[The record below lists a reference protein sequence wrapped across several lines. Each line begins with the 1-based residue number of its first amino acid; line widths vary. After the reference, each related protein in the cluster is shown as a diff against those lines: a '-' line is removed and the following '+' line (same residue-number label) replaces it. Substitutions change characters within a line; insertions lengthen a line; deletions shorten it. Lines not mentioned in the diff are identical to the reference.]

1 MAGAHDDHDERDGID
16 DERVASRADLLAVE
30 REAGSDDPVA
40 QAEAVIEES
49 DERTET
55 RRAAAPDA
63 AVEHRSADEA
73 AEAP

>member
-1 MAGAHDDHDERDGID
+1 MDGADDRDRDELD

-55 RRAAAPDA
+55 RDAAAPDA
-63 AVEHRSADEA
+63 TVEHRSADEA